1 MNNEN
6 INEIPAEEI
15 EVVTQEVTEAP
26 KETAVEISNEPVP
39 EETTAVEETPVV
51 EETVVTEETTV
62 VEETPVAEETVV
74 VETAEPV
81 KAPQNPTF
89 AILSIVFGCLA
100 FLFNPIYICVG
111 LSVGF
116 GVGGFVSK
124 KEPKTLYLIGMI
136 IGIVAGLAQLAFD
149 FLVTLFTFGL
159 GFFTFLI

>member
-6 INEIPAEEI
+6 INEIPAEET
-15 EVVTQEVTEAP
+15 EVVTREVTEAP
-26 KETAVEISNEPVP
+26 
-39 EETTAVEETPVV
+39 EETTVVEETPVT
-51 EETVVTEETTV
+51 EETVV

-74 VETAEPV
+74 TEETTAVEETVVVEAAEPV